1 MSQFIV
7 KTDFVS
13 VRKNHIKCK
22 TYLCTRKD
30 VYSIKLGIK
39 RNLMRKIECII
50 RPFKLE
56 EVKEALSDVGV
67 RGIRVSEVRGFRR
80 SRRYTELYRD
90 NEHVFDFMPKLKIEI
105 VVAEE
110 IIDEVVEAIKQVA
123 STFKTDLVP
132 STAP

>member
-1 MSQFIV
+1 
-7 KTDFVS
+7 
-13 VRKNHIKCK
+13 
-22 TYLCTRKD
+22 
-30 VYSIKLGIK
+30 
-39 RNLMRKIECII
+39 MRKIECII

-67 RGIRVSEVRGFRR
+67 RRMRVSEVRGFRR
-80 SRRYTELYRD
+80 SRRYTKLYRD
-90 NEHVFDFMPKLKIEI
+90 TEHAFDFVPKLKIEI

>member
-1 MSQFIV
+1 
-7 KTDFVS
+7 
-13 VRKNHIKCK
+13 
-22 TYLCTRKD
+22 
-30 VYSIKLGIK
+30 
-39 RNLMRKIECII
+39 MRKIECII

-56 EVKEALSDVGV
+56 EVKEALSNVGV
-67 RGIRVSEVRGFRR
+67 RGMRVSEVRGFRR

-90 NEHVFDFMPKLKIEI
+90 TEHAFDFVPKLKIEI